1 LVKEE
6 VRSGLLLI
14 LNLPPDDFDEK
25 GYLIEMNDE
34 EQKSVP
40 DTVAVLMADAKTKG
54 IGKLDIDIFGLNT
67 SCKSRRLRV
76 NGGASHS
83 LHCLPYLTSAVEF
96 CMVITEAIQNQSQET
111 LESLQTN
118 Q

>member
-14 LNLPPDDFDEK
+14 LNLPPNDFDEK

-40 DTVAVLMADAKTKG
+40 DTVC
-54 IGKLDIDIFGLNT
+54 ICGKLDIDIFGLNT

-76 NGGASHS
+76 DSGASHS
-83 LHCLPYLTSAVEF
+83 LHHLPYLTSAVEF
-96 CMVITEAIQNQSQET
+96 SMVITGAIQNQSQET